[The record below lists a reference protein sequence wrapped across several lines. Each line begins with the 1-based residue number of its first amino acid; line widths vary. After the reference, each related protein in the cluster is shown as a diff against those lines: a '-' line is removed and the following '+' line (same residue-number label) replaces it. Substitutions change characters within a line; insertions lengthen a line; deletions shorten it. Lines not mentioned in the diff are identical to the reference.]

1 MDAVVAGEL
10 GRGFSTLLVGLSS
23 FGWAF
28 LVMPVGFGVVLVLGM
43 GFGAEAALVFVIF
56 EGFGLGRYEEDG
68 RFVVIESDVMMK

>member
-1 MDAVVAGEL
+1 MGALVASGL
-10 GRGFSTLLVGLSS
+10 GRDFSTLLVGLGF

-43 GFGAEAALVFVIF
+43 GFGAEAALIFVIF
-56 EGFGLGRYEEDG
+56 EGLGLGRYEEDG

>member
-1 MDAVVAGEL
+1 MGAVVAGGL
-10 GRGFSTLLVGLSS
+10 GRGFSTLFVGLGF

-28 LVMPVGFGVVLVLGM
+28 LVILVGFGVVLVLGM

-56 EGFGLGRYEEDG
+56 EGLGLGRYEEDR